1 MSIDHFS
8 IFKQL
13 HQAATPLLLAN
24 VWDPASAVLVQS
36 TGTPALA
43 TSSAAV
49 AWALGYA
56 DGSHLPRAETMAA
69 IGRIARVIRVPLTV
83 DMEDGYSDD
92 PEAVADIVAEAV
104 DCGACGINLEDGGQA
119 PEGLARKIEAIK
131 RRPQGRQVFVNARTD
146 VYLRGLAQGD
156 AAVAMSL
163 ERLHLYAEAGA
174 DGAFV
179 PGLADPG
186 ATARIA
192 QGITLPLNLML
203 IPGMVPI
210 AELHAAGA
218 RRFSAGPSLFRAA
231 YGHALGLAQR
241 LHANQATDGLF
252 DSGDVTYASMNAAM
266 PG

>member
-1 MSIDHFS
+1 MSIDRFS

-13 HQAATPLLLAN
+13 HHADTPLLLAN

-36 TGTPALA
+36 TGAPALA

-69 IGRIARVIRVPLTV
+69 IGRIARVIKVPLTV

-92 PEAVADIVAEAV
+92 PETVAGIVAEAV
-104 DCGACGINLEDGGQA
+104 DCGASGINIEDSGKA

-131 RRPQGRQVFVNARTD
+131 RTPQGRQVFVNARTD
-146 VYLRGLAQGD
+146 VYLRGLAEGD
-156 AAVAMSL
+156 EAAAMSL
-163 ERLHLYAEAGA
+163 ERLRLYAEAGA

-179 PGLADPG
+179 PGLAAPG
-186 ATARIA
+186 QTASVA
-192 QGITLPLNLML
+192 QGTALPLNLML
-203 IPGMVPI
+203 MPGMAPI
-210 AELHAAGA
+210 AELHAAGV

-231 YGHALGLAQR
+231 YGHALGLAQS
-241 LHANQATDGLF
+241 LHANRSTAGLF
-252 DSGDVTYASMNAAM
+252 DSGEVTYASMNAA
-266 PG
+266 